1 MVGESMQL
9 ARYGEFPKSIPVIVD
24 EDMLLYPF
32 MIAPLFISDE
42 ENLKSIELAMESKD
56 KLIFIAPSKS
66 NDDDVLDFYDVGVI
80 GTIMRRVALPEGRV
94 KILFQGLSRG
104 SLLQLESK
112 TPRIASVT
120 PILSQPYDA
129 VRIEAILAVLKEK
142 LRTLYNISQHFPQDL
157 LKSINDTSDP
167 NRAADLISSAIRLK
181 KDQAYKIFK
190 EDNPEERLLSLIEI
204 TMEEIRAQQIQ
215 KEIKNKVNSQ
225 MEKTNKEYFLK
236 EQLKQI
242 QKELGGDFNRDSE
255 LEEYRQKLES
265 LKSFMPKNTYKEIQ
279 KQINKLS
286 RMHQDSAD
294 ANLLQ
299 NYLEVVLEIPFGS
312 YAKKDLEI
320 NEVQKQLNKDHYA
333 LEKPK
338 ERILEYFAV
347 RKLLQMRQEESKTDS
362 KNSSNLTEAKGTILC
377 FYGPPGVGKTS
388 LANSIAI
395 ALKRKLVRI
404 ALGGLED
411 VSELR
416 GHRRTYIGAMPGRI
430 VQGLV
435 DAKEMNPVIVLDEID
450 KIRNSFRGDPSSVL
464 LEILDPE
471 QNKEFRDYYTNFNLD
486 LSQVIFVATAND
498 ISAIPAPLR
507 DRMEFININSY
518 TPNQKEQIA
527 RKYLI
532 PQELKKHGLQGN
544 EVSFNLPAIKMLIEK
559 YTREAGVR
567 NLRRKIAEILR
578 KVSKQILQNTEENTE
593 SKTQKKILITPKT
606 LPNYLDK
613 IVFEFENASKNA
625 EIGLIN
631 GLAWTSVGGDVLKIE
646 ALKIKGKGSLQI
658 TGNLG
663 DVMKESAKIAYSYVK
678 SLIDNGTLKI
688 DPKLI
693 PLTPKEKEE
702 KLKPSASEI
711 YNRFDIHLHVPEGA
725 TPKDGPSAGIAI
737 ASALASLLTN
747 KKARGD
753 VAMTGELT
761 LRGKVLPIGG
771 LQEKLIAA
779 YKSGMQEVLI
789 PKKNFE
795 RDLDEIP
802 QEVKDGLKIRPVS
815 EFKEVLAVILK

>member
-1 MVGESMQL
+1 MVNMQL
-9 ARYGEFPKSIPVIVD
+9 ERYGAFPKSIPVIVD
-24 EDMLLYPF
+24 EEILLYPF
-32 MIAPLFISDE
+32 MIAPLFIGDE
-42 ENLKSIELAMESKD
+42 DNLKAIDLAMETQD
-56 KLIFIAPSKS
+56 KLIFIAPSKT
-66 NDDDVLDFYDVGVI
+66 NDNDENAQDFYDIGVI

-104 SLLQLESK
+104 SILEVESQK
-112 TPRIASVT
+112 PLIAKVA
-120 PILSQPYDA
+120 PIISQPFDA
-129 VRIEAILAVLKEK
+129 IRTEAILAVLKEK
-142 LRTLYNISQHFPQDL
+142 LRTLYNISQSFPKDL
-157 LKSINDTSDP
+157 LKSINDTTDP

-190 EDNPEERLLSLIEI
+190 ESNPEERLLSLIEI

-225 MEKTNKEYFLK
+225 MEKVNKEYFLK

-242 QKELGGDFNRDSE
+242 QKELGGDSNRDSE

-265 LKSFMPKNTYKEIQ
+265 IKKFITKDVHKEIQ

-294 ANLLQ
+294 ANVLQ
-299 NYLEVVLEIPFGS
+299 NYLEVVLEIPFGQYS
-312 YAKKDLEI
+312 KQDLEI
-320 NEVQKQLNKDHYA
+320 DAVEKQLNKDHYA

-338 ERILEYFAV
+338 ERIVEYFAV
-347 RKLLQMRQEESKTDS
+347 RKLLEMR
-362 KNSSNLTEAKGTILC
+362 KNKEPQSEQDTAGAKGTILC

-388 LANSIAI
+388 LANSIAL

-430 VQGLV
+430 VQGLI
-435 DAKEMNPVIVLDEID
+435 DAKEMNPVVVLDEID

-471 QNKEFRDYYTNFNLD
+471 QNKEFRDYYTNFDLD

-498 ISAIPAPLR
+498 LSTIPAPLR

-518 TPNQKEQIA
+518 TPDQKEQIA
-527 RKYLI
+527 KKYLI
-532 PQELKKHGLQGN
+532 PQELKKHGLQSK
-544 EVSFNLPAIKMLIEK
+544 EVSFTQGAIKLLIEK

-578 KVSKQILQNTEENTE
+578 KVAKQILQNNTE
-593 SKTQKKILITPKT
+593 KIQITPKN

-613 IVFEFENASKNA
+613 IVFEFESASKGA
-625 EIGLIN
+625 EVGLVN

-646 ALKIKGKGSLQI
+646 ALKIRGKGSLNL

-678 SLIDNGTLKI
+678 SLIDNGTLKV
-688 DPKLI
+688 DTKQI
-693 PLTPKEKEE
+693 PLTQEE
-702 KLKPSASEI
+702 KSQHTHLSPNEI
-711 YNRFDIHLHVPEGA
+711 YNRFDVHLHVPEGA

-737 ASALASLLTN
+737 ASALSSLLMN
-747 KKARGD
+747 KKVRGD
-753 VAMTGELT
+753 IAMTGELT

-779 YKSGMQEVLI
+779 YKSGMKEVLI

-802 QEVKDGLKIRPVS
+802 QEVRDGLIIHPVS
-815 EFKEVLAVILK
+815 TFKEVLARIYA